1 MKEFSELF
9 HDLDGMTKTGDRI
22 ARLVAYFRV
31 TSVEDAGWASWFLAG
46 NRIKGAVRTGELRRW
61 AALRASLPLWL
72 LEESYERV
80 GDLAETLSLLVRG
93 NENAQAINLSTVVE
107 EGLLPLV
114 SADPLEKRQILLGM
128 WDRLRP
134 MDLLPFHKL
143 LTGGFRIGVSRGNL
157 CKALAEVG
165 GVDPPVIAQRISGEW
180 DPRTRKFSQIVGED
194 GPDDA
199 WCRPFPFC
207 LASPLQE
214 KPETLGR
221 VENWW
226 AEWKWDGIRC
236 QFLNEQNGGML
247 WTRGDESVGE
257 SFPELLDVA
266 PHLPSGMALDGEIL
280 AWGFEGLRSFNR
292 LQKRLGRKHP
302 GPSVQKKEPVCFM
315 AYDLIRIDGED
326 IRSIPFIKRRERLEG
341 LLGGLPAGFPLQIST
356 RVEAVSWEELAG
368 KREESR
374 ERGVEG
380 LMLKQIDSPY
390 SSGRIKGDWYKWKVD
405 PYVADMV
412 VVGAQLG
419 HGKRAN
425 IYSDYTLA
433 VLDTSGELV
442 SVAKA
447 YSGLSDEELNEVD
460 RYVRKNITGKYGPV
474 RMVRPGIVFEVAFE
488 GAQASGRHKSGVA
501 LRFPR
506 IQRWRKDKEP
516 KEVDTLENLI
526 GYARM
531 GGPQRGHGPR
541 TDDAGNLLL
550 F

>member
-1 MKEFSELF
+1 MKGFSELF
-9 HDLDGMTKTGDRI
+9 HDLDEMTKTGDRI
-22 ARLVAYFRV
+22 ARMVAYF
-31 TSVEDAGWASWFLAG
+31 TEASEEDAGWASWFLAG
-46 NRIKGAVRTGELRRW
+46 NRIKGAVRTGELRQW
-61 AALRASLPLWL
+61 AAQRVSLPLWL

-93 NENAQAINLSTVVE
+93 NENAKVMNLSTVVE
-107 EGLLPLV
+107 EGLLSLV
-114 SADPLEKRQILLGM
+114 AADPSEKQLILLGM
-128 WDRLRP
+128 WNELRP
-134 MDLLPFHKL
+134 IDLLPFHKL

-165 GVDPPVIAQRISGEW
+165 GVDQAVIAQRISGEW
-180 DPRTRKFSQIVGED
+180 DPRSRKFSQIVGKD

-214 KPETLGR
+214 KPENLGR

-236 QFLNEQNGGML
+236 QFLNEDKGGML

-266 PHLPSGMALDGEIL
+266 PHLPVGLALDGEIL
-280 AWGFEGLRSFNR
+280 AWGPDGMRSFSR
-292 LQKRLGRKHP
+292 LQKRLGRKQP
-302 GPSVQKKEPVCFM
+302 GPSILKKEPVRYM
-315 AYDLIRIDGED
+315 AYDLLRMNGKDL
-326 IRSIPFIKRRERLEG
+326 RLVPFCKRRQKLED
-341 LLGGLPAGFPLQIST
+341 LLNGLPAGFPLQLSL
-356 RVEAVSWEELAG
+356 RVDAESWTELASS
-368 KREESR
+368 REESR
-374 ERGVEG
+374 DRGVEG
-380 LMLKQIDSPY
+380 LMLKQMNSPY
-390 SSGRIKGDWYKWKVD
+390 SSGRVKGDWYKWKVD
-405 PYVADMV
+405 PYIADMV

-442 SVAKA
+442 TVAKA
-447 YSGLSDEELNEVD
+447 YSGLSDEELREVD

-488 GAQASGRHKSGVA
+488 GVQSSGRHKSGVA

-531 GGPQRGHGPR
+531 GEPQRGIGPK
-541 TDDAGNLLL
+541 TDDVGNLLL